1 MLNWQDPLDEPTEA
15 RLKTLAHELRRMK
28 SEGWSVVLSA
38 NEIIVRPQDRTAGK
52 FSITFVSG
60 AKCVV
65 SFFSRELNYWNKSKY
80 FDPNASLAEPIKE
93 WMESAATEPLN
104 INHADRQDTGSDLR

>member
-1 MLNWQDPLDEPTEA
+1 
-15 RLKTLAHELRRMK
+15 MK
-28 SEGWSVVLSA
+28 PEGWSVVLSA

-60 AKCVV
+60 AKCAV

-80 FDPNASLAEPIKE
+80 FDPNTSAEPIKQ
-93 WMESAATEPLN
+93 WMESAATEPLKIDN
-104 INHADRQDTGSDLR
+104 ADWQDTRM